1 MFGWLK
7 NKGIKGRIVALI
19 DLVRQL
25 GLGEKDMA
33 IAKEYLEYNELGL
46 SFNHVIT
53 QIAEYNIEINKSF
66 YLMVA
71 DIASELKLPANEY
84 DFLIPLIKQEV
95 S

>member
-1 MFGWLK
+1 MFGWRK
-7 NKGIKGRIVALI
+7 ERKVKSRILTLI
-19 DLVRQL
+19 NLAGQL
-25 GLGEKDMA
+25 GLSEKDMA
-33 IAKEYLEYNELGL
+33 IAKEYLEHNELGL
-46 SFNHVIT
+46 SFDHVIT
-53 QIAEYNIEINKSF
+53 QIAEYNIEINKSL